1 MYELENETVAGR
13 KYYARLELD
22 DGTVLTNYGDEAVG
36 IASISLSQTLCGS
49 ESVSIGCVNAAS
61 VTIVL
66 ETGTALENQRFTLY
80 LGQEFDGSVE
90 WVPVGVF
97 TAVKAEF
104 SEGRLTVDAWDDL
117 YFAGG
122 TYTPSDSVAGSC
134 TVQDAVMDVS
144 SQAGLPIVMYIDS
157 SGNQKV
163 SGIDVTGLTIAGMP
177 TGLTC
182 SAAIGH
188 LAALCGANACM
199 DREGF
204 LVFRQFAATGQ
215 ALGTDDCYSGGMVF
229 KTSDFTVAS
238 LTNTLEVETTG
249 DDGETTTETVE
260 VERTT
265 GAAGGCIALTNPLM
279 TEDNIDTA
287 WDVVKGF
294 AYRPAT
300 LTAVGQL
307 AVDVG
312 DVLTVTDAT
321 GAVYSVPV
329 MTHTLEY
336 DGGLKSILTAAGES
350 ESQQSAAVSG
360 PVAQQIREL
369 TTKVTD
375 TKVLA
380 SGKSA
385 VYYAT
390 TAPSAEDYALSVND
404 LWFDTSGG
412 DYAMYYWDG
421 SAWVAAPFGT
431 TALGDNIVTAAKIVA
446 GAVTAEKLDV
456 AELSAICAN
465 LGTITGGSLDIGN
478 GTFTVD
484 SEGNLTAKNA
494 TIKGEFSSEGWGL
507 CNVNISDGVITA
519 ICGDEDSYVVMDED
533 AGTIGPYYTT
543 AIIGH
548 NGLQVYDYGWEGN
561 YYDLSNSPNGGSCVR
576 PNGFG
581 GYYLGAKWFETNN
594 QKKAVTID
602 GVLSVSDAVSAGD
615 TLNVAG
621 AATLESTLNVTG
633 AAALKSTLTVAGD
646 IYNSSGEFKATNG
659 HGFYSRNTSGS
670 LVNIGY
676 MDTSD
681 NVKFGS
687 SSYPTY
693 LYGSSF
699 YANGQKVNRIVGIQT
714 VTLSASSTV
723 ESGSTV
729 TVTGSFTAVSGASYL
744 LIPRNINYGCY
755 GSLSYS
761 GTTITA
767 IMRNLSSSSHT
778 MSGTIYVIAYI

>member
-1 MYELENETVAGR
+1 MYELTNETVAGR

-80 LGQEFDGSVE
+80 LGQEFDGAVE
-90 WVPVGVF
+90 RVPVGVF

-104 SEGRLTVDAWDDL
+104 NEGKLTVEAWDGL

-122 TYTPSDSVAGSC
+122 TYTPSDSAAGSC

-144 SQAGLPIVMYIDS
+144 GQAGLPIVMYIDS

-177 TGLTC
+177 AGLTC

-204 LVFRQFAATGQ
+204 LVFRQFTATGQ

-238 LTNTLEVETTG
+238 LTNTLEVEPTG

-279 TEDNIDTA
+279 TDDNIDTA

-312 DVLTVTDAT
+312 DVLTVTDAN

-336 DGGLKSILTAAGES
+336 DGGLKSTLTAAGES

-412 DYAMYYWDG
+412 DYAMYHWDG

-431 TALGDNIVTAAKIVA
+431 TALGDDIVTAAKIVA
-446 GAVTAEKLDV
+446 GAVTAEKLAASCV
-456 AELSAICAN
+456 TAEKISAGAVTAEKIAVKTLSAISAD
-465 LGTITGGSLDIGN
+465 LGTVTAGSMAINNVFEISSTGVLTSHNSDKSKYTEISQGDIFALGSSSIQDFD
-478 GTFTVD
+478 GTAYYPFLQIFGGEISVFAD
-484 SEGNLTAKNA
+484 GYSETTSPVG
-494 TIKGEFSSEGWGL
+494 G
-507 CNVNISDGVITA
+507 IS
-519 ICGDEDSYVVMDED
+519 
-533 AGTIGPYYTT
+533 IGP
-543 AIIGH
+543 
-548 NGLQVYDYGWEGN
+548 EGISAFMLDDSAWFSVSN
-561 YYDLSNSPNGGSCVR
+561 LNKSVEAKGYLSVKTLYVTGTVEGEISFTENIAAGKDLS
-576 PNGFG
+576 
-581 GYYLGAKWFETNN
+581 
-594 QKKAVTID
+594 
-602 GVLSVSDAVSAGD
+602 
-615 TLNVAG
+615 
-621 AATLESTLNVTG
+621 
-633 AAALKSTLTVAGD
+633 VAGD
-646 IYNSSGEFKATNG
+646 IYNSGGDFKATNG

-676 MDTSD
+676 MDTSN
-681 NVKFGS
+681 NVKLGNA
-687 SSYPTY
+687 SYPTY
-693 LYGSSF
+693 LYGSSI
-699 YANGQKVNRIVGIQT
+699 YANSFPIPEIQRGVVSVSVTASETNTSFSVTFSKTFSGTPAIVIT
-714 VTLSASSTV
+714 PSHDSSTT
-723 ESGSTV
+723 STEYKIR
-729 TVTGSFTAVSGASYL
+729 TRSSTGFTGYIRSTGLGTYT
-744 LIPRNINYGCY
+744 INW
-755 GSLSYS
+755 
-761 GTTITA
+761 
-767 IMRNLSSSSHT
+767 
-778 MSGTIYVIAYI
+778 IAMY

>member
-1 MYELENETVAGR
+1 MYELTNETVAGR

-80 LGQEFDGSVE
+80 LGQEFDGAVE
-90 WVPVGVF
+90 WVPMGVF

-104 SEGRLTVDAWDDL
+104 SEGKLTVDAWDDL

-122 TYTPSDSVAGSC
+122 DYTPPDSVTGEC
-134 TVQDAVMDVS
+134 TLMDALTNVC
-144 SQAGLPIVMYIDS
+144 SQAGLPITIYIDS
-157 SGNQKV
+157 FGNQKI

-177 TGLTC
+177 AGLTC

-204 LVFRQFAATGQ
+204 LVFRQFTATGQ

-249 DDGETTTETVE
+249 DDGEATTETLE

-336 DGGLKSILTAAGES
+336 DGGLKSTLTAAGES

-390 TAPSAEDYALSVND
+390 TAPSAEDYTLSVND

-431 TALGDNIVTAAKIVA
+431 TALGDNVVTTAKIVA

-456 AELSAICAN
+456 AEISAICAN
-465 LGTITGGSLDIGN
+465 LGTITGGSLDIGG

-494 TIKGEFSSEGWGL
+494 NLTGSLYTEAYTYGELAGWTNISGGHIESMYEPRWSMNNGAYTYATDYTYCEQYGGTFTLRNYDCDTATGQDGALILHPGGIFGYYQNADTETEPGYWFSVINRKKTVAIDGALEVTGGATVGGFSIPEIQHGSTSVKITELGAITEFSVTYDTPFSGTP
-507 CNVNISDGVITA
+507 NVVFTPRHNSGVTSVEHKILTSSA
-519 ICGDEDSYVVMDED
+519 S
-533 AGTIGPYYTT
+533 
-543 AIIGH
+543 
-548 NGLQVYDYGWEGN
+548 
-561 YYDLSNSPNGGSCVR
+561 
-576 PNGFG
+576 GFT
-581 GYYLGAKWFETNN
+581 GYIK
-594 QKKAVTID
+594 
-602 GVLSVSDAVSAGD
+602 
-615 TLNVAG
+615 
-621 AATLESTLNVTG
+621 
-633 AAALKSTLTVAGD
+633 
-646 IYNSSGEFKATNG
+646 SSGGGT
-659 HGFYSRNTSGS
+659 H
-670 LVNIGY
+670 V
-676 MDTSD
+676 
-681 NVKFGS
+681 
-687 SSYPTY
+687 
-693 LYGSSF
+693 
-699 YANGQKVNRIVGIQT
+699 
-714 VTLSASSTV
+714 V
-723 ESGSTV
+723 EW
-729 TVTGSFTAVSGASYL
+729 
-744 LIPRNINYGCY
+744 
-755 GSLSYS
+755 
-761 GTTITA
+761 
-767 IMRNLSSSSHT
+767 
-778 MSGTIYVIAYI
+778 IAMY